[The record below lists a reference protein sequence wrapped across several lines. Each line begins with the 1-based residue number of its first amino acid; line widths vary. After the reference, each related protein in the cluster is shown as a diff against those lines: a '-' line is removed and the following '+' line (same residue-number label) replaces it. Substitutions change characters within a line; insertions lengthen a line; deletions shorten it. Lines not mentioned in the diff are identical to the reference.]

1 MNAGA
6 VREQQRNEKRSKRT
20 TRETLNIERKENS
33 RVEWRLFF
41 RALKT

>member
-20 TRETLNIERKENS
+20 RETLNIERKENR
-33 RVEWRLFF
+33 RVEWSFF
-41 RALKT
+41 RALKI